1 MKGLGDMLAQRE
13 IGLHLTDRAIDW
25 LGEEGFDAQYGA
37 RPLKRV
43 IQKEV
48 VNVLSKMILASE
60 IEKGKKVYV
69 DEKEGA
75 LDFDVKTA

>member
-1 MKGLGDMLAQRE
+1 
-13 IGLHLTDRAIDW
+13 LHLTDRAIDW

-60 IEKGKKVYV
+60 IEKGKTVWI
-69 DEKEGA
+69 DEREGA
-75 LDFDVKTA
+75 LTFSVKTS